1 MPARGTV
8 SPRTKA
14 SALWGLVGA
23 LSFLVLAQGYRLLES
38 PSVGLLPLFGVAVL
52 VAIAASTSA
61 YVAAGILD

>member
-23 LSFLVLAQGYRLLES
+23 LSFLVLAQGYRLLDG
-38 PSVGLLPLFGVAVL
+38 PGVGFLPLLGVAAL
-52 VAIAASTSA
+52 VAIAASAAA
-61 YVAAGILD
+61 YVATGALD